1 MIKLELSTHKEGV
14 FSDAL
19 MVAFALSSY
28 KEELFNEW
36 IGNPEEDRA
45 DLASELAREMRIIA
59 RVSSDLAIAL
69 ADELQDKTP
78 NPYLQLRKT
87 HEHTK

>member
-1 MIKLELSTHKEGV
+1 MIKLELSTQKEGV

-19 MVAFALSSY
+19 MVAFALASY

-36 IGNPEEDRA
+36 IGNPEADRA
-45 DLASELAREMRIIA
+45 DLASNLAKEMRVIA

-69 ADELQDKTP
+69 ADELQDRNSNSSHTHP
-78 NPYLQLRKT
+78 CRT
-87 HEHTK
+87 HEQA